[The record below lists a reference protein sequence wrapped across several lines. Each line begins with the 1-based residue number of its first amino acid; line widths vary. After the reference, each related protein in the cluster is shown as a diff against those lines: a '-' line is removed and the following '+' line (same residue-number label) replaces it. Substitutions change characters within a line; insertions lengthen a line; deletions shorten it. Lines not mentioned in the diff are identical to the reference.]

1 MVVHSNRA
9 LLLSDLDPDR
19 QLTALHPSYTNL
31 QEPTDHPSLLI
42 QQITHFFQHYYD
54 LEERRQYSPLQLPP
68 PYPRCKPVRPV
79 ITALLTLCI
88 TALPVHA
95 QHRFSEPEMI
105 NISNTITNHRLTVL
119 QDRTPI
125 SYCAIDEFWDDKG
138 ALLVRDYAVGLSKYK
153 NRNECPK
160 GNAVTPDS
168 TGSTVELTSIAIYA
182 DSVVITGKT
191 TRGSRSFTERY
202 FIGWGAAGVLGE
214 PAYSAQLVPV
224 RN

>member
-1 MVVHSNRA
+1 M
-9 LLLSDLDPDR
+9 
-19 QLTALHPSYTNL
+19 
-31 QEPTDHPSLLI
+31 
-42 QQITHFFQHYYD
+42 
-54 LEERRQYSPLQLPP
+54 
-68 PYPRCKPVRPV
+68 RPV
-79 ITALLTLCI
+79 ITTLLALCI

-95 QHRFSEPEMI
+95 QHRFSEMEMI

-119 QDRTPI
+119 QDYTPV

-138 ALLVRDYAVGLSKYK
+138 ALLLRYYAVDLSKYK

-168 TGSTVELTSIAIYA
+168 TGSTVELTGISIYA

-191 TRGSRSFTERY
+191 TRGNRSFTERY
-202 FIGWGAAGVLGE
+202 FIGWGAARVLGE
-214 PAYSAQLVPV
+214 PAYSAQLVPA